1 MKDTLQ
7 IINQMQADGV
17 IRKYALAG
25 AVGATL
31 YLEPAATVDVD
42 VFVSLPQ
49 ASPEALVSLSAIY
62 EYLTAR
68 GYKPEAEHIVI
79 GTWPVQFLP
88 PSNPLEEE
96 ALAESLPVEI
106 EGISSWVMTAEHLVA
121 IALKTGRTKDHAR
134 IMRFLEHDVVDSQK
148 LNRVLE
154 RHDLAIKWEKFKKR
168 YLDG

>member
-1 MKDTLQ
+1 
-7 IINQMQADGV
+7 
-17 IRKYALAG
+17 
-25 AVGATL
+25 
-31 YLEPAATVDVD
+31 
-42 VFVSLPQ
+42 
-49 ASPEALVSLSAIY
+49 
-62 EYLTAR
+62 
-68 GYKPEAEHIVI
+68 VI